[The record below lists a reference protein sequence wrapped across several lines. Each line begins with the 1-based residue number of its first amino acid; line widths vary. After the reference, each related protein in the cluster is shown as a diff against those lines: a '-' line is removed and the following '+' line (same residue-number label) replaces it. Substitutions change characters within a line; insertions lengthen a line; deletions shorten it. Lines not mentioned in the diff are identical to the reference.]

1 MVLLLVVSLSVK
13 NGISSVVL
21 LDNGVVIKSSVKRC
35 DTSEHSIE
43 QLIDTFKRSILEV
56 KPYVES
62 GQTDK
67 VTFEMNM
74 RAVIK
79 WIEESNPSKKFEK
92 AFVEAMDMLNKL
104 AVEYELQYVKVPLAS
119 KYKTVDTKLEVSG
132 LDSLLEG

>member
-21 LDNGVVIKSSVKRC
+21 LSDGVVVKSSVKRC
-35 DTSEHSIE
+35 NTSEHSIE

-56 KPYVES
+56 KPFVES

-67 VTFEMNM
+67 VTFEMNV

-79 WIEESNPSKKFEK
+79 WIEDSNPSKKFEK

-119 KYKTVDTKLEVSG
+119 KYKTVDSKLEVSG

>member
-1 MVLLLVVSLSVK
+1 MLLLVVSLSVK

-21 LDNGVVIKSSVKRC
+21 LSDGVVVKSSVKRC
-35 DTSEHSIE
+35 NTSEHSIE

-56 KPYVES
+56 KPFVES

-67 VTFEMNM
+67 VTFEMNV

-79 WIEESNPSKKFEK
+79 WIEDSNPSKKFEK

-119 KYKTVDTKLEVSG
+119 KYKTVDSKLEVSG

>member
-21 LDNGVVIKSSVKRC
+21 LEDGVVIKSSVKHC

-43 QLIDTFKRSILEV
+43 QLIETFKRSILEV

-62 GQTDK
+62 GKTDK

-92 AFVEAMDMLNKL
+92 AFVEAMDMLSKL

-119 KYKTVDTKLEVSG
+119 KYKVVDSKLEVSG
-132 LDSLLEG
+132 LDSLMEG

>member
-1 MVLLLVVSLSVK
+1 MLVVSLSVK

-21 LDNGVVIKSSVKRC
+21 LDNGVVVKSSVKRC
-35 DTSEHSIE
+35 NTSEHSIE

-56 KPYVES
+56 KPFVES

-92 AFVEAMDMLNKL
+92 AFIEAMDMLNKL

-119 KYKTVDTKLEVSG
+119 KYKTVDSKLEVSG

>member
-21 LDNGVVIKSSVKRC
+21 LNDGVVVKSSVKHC
-35 DTSEHSIE
+35 NTSEHSIE
-43 QLIDTFKRSILEV
+43 QLIETFKRSILEV

-92 AFVEAMDMLNKL
+92 AFVEAVNMLNKL

-119 KYKTVDTKLEVSG
+119 KYKTVDSKLEVSG

>member
-21 LDNGVVIKSSVKRC
+21 LDNGVVVKSSVKRC
-35 DTSEHSIE
+35 NTSEHSIE

-56 KPYVES
+56 KPFVES

-74 RAVIK
+74 RAVI
-79 WIEESNPSKKFEK
+79 
-92 AFVEAMDMLNKL
+92 
-104 AVEYELQYVKVPLAS
+104 
-119 KYKTVDTKLEVSG
+119 SG
-132 LDSLLEG
+132 LKRVIHQRSLRKLL

>member
-1 MVLLLVVSLSVK
+1 MLLLVVSLSVK

-21 LDNGVVIKSSVKRC
+21 LDNGVVVKSSVKRC
-35 DTSEHSIE
+35 NTSEHSIE

-56 KPYVES
+56 KPFVES

-92 AFVEAMDMLNKL
+92 AFIEAMDMLNKL

-119 KYKTVDTKLEVSG
+119 KYKTVDSKLEVSG

>member
-21 LDNGVVIKSSVKRC
+21 LSDGVVVKSSVKRC
-35 DTSEHSIE
+35 NTSEHSIE

-56 KPYVES
+56 KPFVES

-67 VTFEMNM
+67 VIFEMNM

-92 AFVEAMDMLNKL
+92 AFIEAMDMLNKL

-119 KYKTVDTKLEVSG
+119 KYKTVDSKLEVSG

>member
-21 LDNGVVIKSSVKRC
+21 LSDGVVVKSSVKRC
-35 DTSEHSIE
+35 NTSEHSIE

-56 KPYVES
+56 KPFVES

-67 VTFEMNM
+67 VIFEMNM

-92 AFVEAMDMLNKL
+92 AFIEAMDMLNKL

-119 KYKTVDTKLEVSG
+119 KYKTVDSKLEVSG
-132 LDSLLEG
+132 LGSLLEG

>member
-1 MVLLLVVSLSVK
+1 MLLLVVSLSVK

-21 LDNGVVIKSSVKRC
+21 LSDGVVVKSSVKRC
-35 DTSEHSIE
+35 NTSEHSIE

-56 KPYVES
+56 KPFVES

-67 VTFEMNM
+67 VIFEMNM

-92 AFVEAMDMLNKL
+92 AFIEAMDMLNKL

-119 KYKTVDTKLEVSG
+119 KYKTVDSKLEVSG

>member
-21 LDNGVVIKSSVKRC
+21 LNDGVVVKSSVKHC
-35 DTSEHSIE
+35 NTSEHSIE

-56 KPYVES
+56 KSFVES

-67 VTFEMNM
+67 VIFEMNM

-119 KYKTVDTKLEVSG
+119 KYKTVDSKLEVSG

>member
-1 MVLLLVVSLSVK
+1 MVVSLSVK

-21 LDNGVVIKSSVKRC
+21 LSDGVVVKSSVKRC

>member
-21 LDNGVVIKSSVKRC
+21 LDNGVVVKSSVKRC
-35 DTSEHSIE
+35 NTSEHSIE

-56 KPYVES
+56 KPFVES

-92 AFVEAMDMLNKL
+92 AFIEAMDMLNKL

-119 KYKTVDTKLEVSG
+119 KYKTVDSKLEVSG

>member
-21 LDNGVVIKSSVKRC
+21 LSDGVVVKSSVKRC
-35 DTSEHSIE
+35 NTSEHSIE

-56 KPYVES
+56 KPFVES

-92 AFVEAMDMLNKL
+92 AFIEAMDMLNKL

-119 KYKTVDTKLEVSG
+119 KYKTVDSKLEVSG

>member
-21 LDNGVVIKSSVKRC
+21 LDNGVVIKSSVKPC

-119 KYKTVDTKLEVSG
+119 KYKTVDNKLEVSG